1 MLLHYTTKT
10 NKSRRLDSHQHEAVY
25 GTAAFLNRATPAWAN
40 QVARAPG
47 TAGAYR
53 FELYAAALET
63 ACSPRSTLLF
73 RVSGGNRTRH
83 HDLHR
88 VACQTTTPQTPSSR
102 SPGWIRTSD
111 LSHVTGMSYPLN
123 DGTST
128 PTRIRT
134 RNASFEARYDRPFHH
149 RGIER
154 KARESNPHLRWEN
167 RLSRAARPTVS
178 GYLPSVDP
186 PGIEPGSP
194 VCRTG
199 VVPLD
204 HEPS

>member
-1 MLLHYTTKT
+1 MNPPPRHSQ
-10 NKSRRLDSHQHEAVY
+10 SRMQ
-25 GTAAFLNRATPAWAN
+25 TATLRP
-40 QVARAPG
+40 P
-47 TAGAYR
+47 YR
-53 FELYAAALET
+53 FSA
-63 ACSPRSTLLF
+63 
-73 RVSGGNRTRH
+73 
-83 HDLHR
+83 
-88 VACQTTTPQTPSSR
+88 
-102 SPGWIRTSD
+102 
-111 LSHVTGMSYPLN
+111 
-123 DGTST
+123 

-149 RGIER
+149 RGVKR

-186 PGIEPGSP
+186 PGIEPGFP

-204 HEPS
+204 HEPIPFSGPRGSRTLISGVRSRRRPVGPAAQSVIPDGLEPSLPGCRPGVFVAGPRDRVVLKSGPIGNRTRISGLQDRRLPVGR